1 MWPAV
6 LASTQCLTRSLPS
19 LGNEGEAGPDSVA
32 ATLRKVSAVDPS
44 QYPDYEPPLMLA
56 KERFSQRR
64 RAEDA
69 VNESQ
74 VKRGMRPDHVSER
87 LRDAVALA
95 ALVGLWQSVLG
106 TCFFP
111 GGYRPMLIECVHT
124 QSTTVRSE
132 VWTRGKKCLDI

>member
-69 VNESQ
+69 VTEAQ
-74 VKRGMRPDHVSER
+74 VRRWMHTDLVSER
-87 LRDAVALA
+87 LYDAL
-95 ALVGLWQSVLG
+95 GL
-106 TCFFP
+106 F
-111 GGYRPMLIECVHT
+111 
-124 QSTTVRSE
+124 
-132 VWTRGKKCLDI
+132 